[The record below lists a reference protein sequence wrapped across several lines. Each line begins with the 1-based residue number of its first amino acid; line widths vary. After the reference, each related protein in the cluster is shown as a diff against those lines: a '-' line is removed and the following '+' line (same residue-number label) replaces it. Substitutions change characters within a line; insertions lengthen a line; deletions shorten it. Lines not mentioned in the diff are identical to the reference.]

1 MAGLEEVGI
10 PGREFLREALTNC
23 SDPLRA
29 IEEFQ
34 EENGILLPSL
44 RPMLPLLDLHGVC
57 RLDFHTSVREELK
70 ERLLQQIENLGKQEG
85 REKEKKLK
93 EMLQKSFPVIKV
105 PALRPV
111 VMCILKNMDH
121 VEEKYL
127 KQLVNDKTLYKECD
141 VQVKRQIWQEHQSLF
156 GDEVLPLLSQYIR
169 EKEEALW
176 SPLASSS
183 SSSSSSSAGGG
194 GGDASSSSFFGSS
207 PKQRRQGAVLQQL
220 LVMVGRNVVLYDMV
234 LQFVRTLFLR
244 TRNVHYCTLRVELL
258 MALHDLEIQDITAV
272 DPCHKFT
279 WCLDACIREKNVDTK
294 RSRELQGFLDSIKRG
309 QEQVLG
315 DLSMTLCDPYA
326 INFLA
331 QSAMKIINHLINI
344 EGNPRDNQVLVL
356 VLRML
361 SLGLRAWDMISTQQY
376 KEPKLDVQLVT
387 KFLPALMSLIVD
399 DQVRSLGSR
408 LPQDDRESAI
418 TTIEHSGPPPDAYQA
433 YVQENAVASMLA
445 VYYTFHT
452 ARQRDRTGVMRVL
465 GSLAGAEGQRA
476 YHDPFL
482 HTLVGHLA
490 LMTDD
495 FAQEDFCTVVFDE
508 FFLTGL
514 SASPSGGSNVAPAP
528 AGTPAAAAAAAASL
542 AAAECANNTARH
554 LLRLLWH
561 VHAKLPPARLQGLMK
576 TLQPLAQANEG
587 LKPAVQALQD
597 KLKDTTPPAA
607 EPEST
612 DSPLLSVPAPAPIQ

>member
-57 RLDFHTSVREELK
+57 RLEFHTSVLEELK
-70 ERLLQQIENLGKQEG
+70 ERLLQQIDGLGKQEG
-85 REKEKKLK
+85 RERDKKLK

-111 VMCILKNMDH
+111 VMRIMKNMDH
-121 VEEKYL
+121 VDEKYL
-127 KQLVNDKTLYKECD
+127 KQLVSNKTLYKECD

-169 EKEEALW
+169 EKDEALW
-176 SPLASSS
+176 SLTPPVA
-183 SSSSSSSAGGG
+183 AG
-194 GGDASSSSFFGSS
+194 ATAAEASSFFGSS
-207 PKQRRQGAVLQQL
+207 PKQRRQGAILQRL

-258 MALHDLEIQDITAV
+258 MALHDSEIQDITAV

-279 WCLDACIREKNVDTK
+279 WCLDACIREKNIDTK

-331 QSAMKIINHLINI
+331 QSALKIINHLINV
-344 EGNPRDNQVLVL
+344 EGLPRDNQVLVL

-361 SLGLRAWDMISTQQY
+361 ALGLQAWEMISTQQY

-387 KFLPALMSLIVD
+387 KFLPALMSLMVD
-399 DQVRSLGSR
+399 DQVRSLNSR

-433 YVQENAVASMLA
+433 YVQENAVTSVLA
-445 VYYTFHT
+445 LYYTFHT
-452 ARQRDRTGVMRVL
+452 
-465 GSLAGAEGQRA
+465 GQHFFFFVSFVIA
-476 YHDPFL
+476 F
-482 HTLVGHLA
+482 
-490 LMTDD
+490 
-495 FAQEDFCTVVFDE
+495 FC
-508 FFLTGL
+508 
-514 SASPSGGSNVAPAP
+514 
-528 AGTPAAAAAAAASL
+528 
-542 AAAECANNTARH
+542 
-554 LLRLLWH
+554 
-561 VHAKLPPARLQGLMK
+561 
-576 TLQPLAQANEG
+576 
-587 LKPAVQALQD
+587 AVD
-597 KLKDTTPPAA
+597 
-607 EPEST
+607 
-612 DSPLLSVPAPAPIQ
+612 

>member
-57 RLDFHTSVREELK
+57 RLEFHTSVLEELK

-93 EMLQKSFPVIKV
+93 EMLQKSFAVIKV

-111 VMCILKNMDH
+111 VMCILKNMEH
-121 VEEKYL
+121 VDEKYL
-127 KQLVNDKTLYKECD
+127 KQLVTDKALYKECD

-156 GDEVLPLLSQYIR
+156 GDEVLPLLAQYIR
-169 EKEEALW
+169 EKEESLW
-176 SPLASSS
+176 SLAPPAAA
-183 SSSSSSSAGGG
+183 AGGPAG
-194 GGDASSSSFFGSS
+194 EASSSFFGPS
-207 PKQRRQGAVLQQL
+207 PKQRRQGAVLQRL

-315 DLSMTLCDPYA
+315 LVQQPRIACSTAALSFEMALLFWAFVTAVSDFQVSCCFMKWIHGAYVIPGS
-326 INFLA
+326 IC
-331 QSAMKIINHLINI
+331 SATIELVAAHCAKIVLSLMKLLR
-344 EGNPRDNQVLVL
+344 PFSVVLVL
-356 VLRML
+356 
-361 SLGLRAWDMISTQQY
+361 S
-376 KEPKLDVQLVT
+376 LDV
-387 KFLPALMSLIVD
+387 LP
-399 DQVRSLGSR
+399 
-408 LPQDDRESAI
+408 
-418 TTIEHSGPPPDAYQA
+418 
-433 YVQENAVASMLA
+433 
-445 VYYTFHT
+445 
-452 ARQRDRTGVMRVL
+452 
-465 GSLAGAEGQRA
+465 
-476 YHDPFL
+476 
-482 HTLVGHLA
+482 
-490 LMTDD
+490 
-495 FAQEDFCTVVFDE
+495 
-508 FFLTGL
+508 
-514 SASPSGGSNVAPAP
+514 
-528 AGTPAAAAAAAASL
+528 
-542 AAAECANNTARH
+542 
-554 LLRLLWH
+554 
-561 VHAKLPPARLQGLMK
+561 
-576 TLQPLAQANEG
+576 
-587 LKPAVQALQD
+587 
-597 KLKDTTPPAA
+597 
-607 EPEST
+607 
-612 DSPLLSVPAPAPIQ
+612 

>member
-57 RLDFHTSVREELK
+57 RLEFHTSVLEELK
-70 ERLLQQIENLGKQEG
+70 ERLLQQIENLGRQEG

-111 VMCILKNMDH
+111 VMCILKNMEH

-127 KQLVNDKTLYKECD
+127 KQLVSDKTLYKECD

-176 SPLASSS
+176 SLSPPPT
-183 SSSSSSSAGGG
+183 AGG
-194 GGDASSSSFFGSS
+194 ASAEASSFFGPS
-207 PKQRRQGAVLQQL
+207 PKQRRQGAVLQRL

-272 DPCHKFT
+272 DPCHKFS

-331 QSAMKIINHLINI
+331 QSALKIINHLINI
-344 EGNPRDNQVLVL
+344 EGLPRDNQVLVL
-356 VLRML
+356 LLRML
-361 SLGLRAWDMISTQQY
+361 ALGLQAWDMISTQQY
-376 KEPKLDVQLVT
+376 KEPKLDVQLIT
-387 KFLPALMSLIVD
+387 KFLPALMSLMVD
-399 DQVRSLGSR
+399 DQVRSLSSR

-433 YVQENAVASMLA
+433 YVQENAVASVLA
-445 VYYTFHT
+445 LYYTFHT

-465 GSLAGAEGQRA
+465 GTLAGAEGQRA
-476 YHDPFL
+476 YQDPFL

-490 LMTDD
+490 LMADD

-508 FFLTGL
+508 FFLSGL
-514 SASPSGGSNVAPAP
+514 SGNASGGS
-528 AGTPAAAAAAAASL
+528 TPAALPTTEGASS
-542 AAAECANNTARH
+542 AARH

-576 TLQPLAQANEG
+576 TLQPLVQANEG

-597 KLKDTTPPAA
+597 KVKDLTPPAA
-607 EPEST
+607 EPESS
-612 DSPLLSVPAPAPIQ
+612 DSPLLSVPVPTPM

>member
-44 RPMLPLLDLHGVC
+44 RPMLPLLDLHGVG
-57 RLDFHTSVREELK
+57 RLEFHTSVLEELK

-111 VMCILKNMDH
+111 VMCILKNMEH

-127 KQLVNDKTLYKECD
+127 KQLVSDKTLYKECD

-176 SPLASSS
+176 SLAPPPT
-183 SSSSSSSAGGG
+183 AGG
-194 GGDASSSSFFGSS
+194 ASAEASSFFGPS
-207 PKQRRQGAVLQQL
+207 PKQRRQGAVLQRL

-272 DPCHKFT
+272 DPCHKFS

-331 QSAMKIINHLINI
+331 QSALKIITHLINI
-344 EGNPRDNQVLVL
+344 EGLPRDNQVLVL
-356 VLRML
+356 LLRML
-361 SLGLRAWDMISTQQY
+361 ALGLQAWDMISTQQY
-376 KEPKLDVQLVT
+376 KEPKLDVQLIT
-387 KFLPALMSLIVD
+387 KFLPALMSLMVD
-399 DQVRSLGSR
+399 DQVRSLSSR

-433 YVQENAVASMLA
+433 YVQENAVASVLA
-445 VYYTFHT
+445 LYYTFHT

-465 GSLAGAEGQRA
+465 GTLAGAEGQRA
-476 YHDPFL
+476 YQDPFL

-490 LMTDD
+490 LMADD

-508 FFLTGL
+508 FFLSGL
-514 SASPSGGSNVAPAP
+514 SGNASGGS
-528 AGTPAAAAAAAASL
+528 TPAALPSTEGASS
-542 AAAECANNTARH
+542 AARH

-576 TLQPLAQANEG
+576 TLQPLVQANEG

-597 KLKDTTPPAA
+597 KVKDLTPPAA
-607 EPEST
+607 EPESS
-612 DSPLLSVPAPAPIQ
+612 DSPLLSVPVPTPM

>member
-57 RLDFHTSVREELK
+57 RLEFHTSVLEELK

-111 VMCILKNMDH
+111 VMCILKNMEH
-121 VEEKYL
+121 VDEKYL
-127 KQLVNDKTLYKECD
+127 KQLVSDKALYKECD

-156 GDEVLPLLSQYIR
+156 GDEVLPLLAQYIR
-169 EKEEALW
+169 EKEESLW
-176 SPLASSS
+176 SLAPPA
-183 SSSSSSSAGGG
+183 AGPAGEV
-194 GGDASSSSFFGSS
+194 SSSFFGPS
-207 PKQRRQGAVLQQL
+207 PKQRRQGAVLQRL

-315 DLSMTLCDPYA
+315 DLSMTLSDPYA

-331 QSAMKIINHLINI
+331 QSSLKIINHLINV
-344 EGNPRDNQVLVL
+344 ESLPRENQVLVL

-361 SLGLRAWDMISTQQY
+361 ALGLQAWEMISTQQY
-376 KEPKLDVQLVT
+376 KEPKLDAQLIT
-387 KFLPALMSLIVD
+387 KFLPALMSLMVD
-399 DQVRSLGSR
+399 DQVRSLSSR

-433 YVQENAVASMLA
+433 YVQENAVASVLA
-445 VYYTFHT
+445 LYYTFHT

-476 YHDPFL
+476 YQDPFL

-490 LMTDD
+490 LMADD

-508 FFLTGL
+508 FFLSGL
-514 SASPSGGSNVAPAP
+514 SGN
-528 AGTPAAAAAAAASL
+528 TPASGVPATLPTTEPPMKNSTEHLRNQGASS
-542 AAAECANNTARH
+542 AARH

-561 VHAKLPPARLQGLMK
+561 VHAKLPPARLHGLMK
-576 TLQPLAQANEG
+576 TLQPLVQANEG

-597 KLKDTTPPAA
+597 KVKDLTPPAV
-607 EPEST
+607 EPESP
-612 DSPLLSVPAPAPIQ
+612 DSPLLSVPAPM

>member
-57 RLDFHTSVREELK
+57 RLEFHTSVLEELK
-70 ERLLQQIENLGKQEG
+70 ERLLQQIDGLGKQEG
-85 REKEKKLK
+85 RERDKKLK

-111 VMCILKNMDH
+111 VMRIMKNMDH
-121 VEEKYL
+121 VDEKYL
-127 KQLVNDKTLYKECD
+127 KQLVSNKTLYKECD

-169 EKEEALW
+169 EKDEALW
-176 SPLASSS
+176 SLTPPVA
-183 SSSSSSSAGGG
+183 AG
-194 GGDASSSSFFGSS
+194 ATAAEASSFFGSS
-207 PKQRRQGAVLQQL
+207 PKQRRQGAILQRL

-258 MALHDLEIQDITAV
+258 MALHDSEIQDITAV

-279 WCLDACIREKNVDTK
+279 WCLDACIREKNIDTK

-331 QSAMKIINHLINI
+331 QSALKIINHLINV
-344 EGNPRDNQVLVL
+344 EGLPRDNQVLVL

-361 SLGLRAWDMISTQQY
+361 ALGLQAWEMISTQQY

-387 KFLPALMSLIVD
+387 KFLPALMSLMVD
-399 DQVRSLGSR
+399 DQVRSLNSR

-433 YVQENAVASMLA
+433 YVQENAVTSVLA
-445 VYYTFHT
+445 LYYTFHT

-476 YHDPFL
+476 YQDPFL

-490 LMTDD
+490 LMADD

-508 FFLTGL
+508 FFLSGL
-514 SASPSGGSNVAPAP
+514 SGSASGSGLSGSASGS
-528 AGTPAAAAAAAASL
+528 GTL
-542 AAAECANNTARH
+542 AALPSTEGASNAARH

-561 VHAKLPPARLQGLMK
+561 VHAKLPPSRLQGLMK
-576 TLQPLAQANEG
+576 TLQPLVQANEG

-597 KLKDTTPPAA
+597 KVKDLTPPAA
-607 EPEST
+607 EPEPP
-612 DSPLLSVPAPAPIQ
+612 DSPLLSVPVPAPV

>member
-57 RLDFHTSVREELK
+57 RLEFHTSVLEELK

-111 VMCILKNMDH
+111 VMCILKNMEH
-121 VEEKYL
+121 VDEKYL
-127 KQLVNDKTLYKECD
+127 KQLVSDKALYKECD

-156 GDEVLPLLSQYIR
+156 GDEVLPLLAQYIR
-169 EKEEALW
+169 EKEESLW
-176 SPLASSS
+176 SLAPPAAA
-183 SSSSSSSAGGG
+183 AGNPAGE
-194 GGDASSSSFFGSS
+194 ASSSFFGPS
-207 PKQRRQGAVLQQL
+207 PKQRRQGAVLQRL

-315 DLSMTLCDPYA
+315 DLSMTLSDPYA

-331 QSAMKIINHLINI
+331 QSSLKIINHLINV
-344 EGNPRDNQVLVL
+344 ESLPRENQVLVL

-361 SLGLRAWDMISTQQY
+361 ALGLQAWEMISTQQY
-376 KEPKLDVQLVT
+376 KEPKLDVQLIT
-387 KFLPALMSLIVD
+387 KFLPALMSLMVD
-399 DQVRSLGSR
+399 DQVRSLSSR

-433 YVQENAVASMLA
+433 YVQENAVASVLA
-445 VYYTFHT
+445 LYYTFHT

-476 YHDPFL
+476 YQDPFL

-490 LMTDD
+490 VMADD

-508 FFLTGL
+508 FFLSGL
-514 SASPSGGSNVAPAP
+514 SGTTPASGAPATLP
-528 AGTPAAAAAAAASL
+528 TTEPSMKNSAEHLRNQGASS
-542 AAAECANNTARH
+542 AARH

-576 TLQPLAQANEG
+576 TLQPLVQANEG

-597 KLKDTTPPAA
+597 KVKDLAPPVV
-607 EPEST
+607 EPKSP
-612 DSPLLSVPAPAPIQ
+612 DSPLLSVPAPM

>member
-57 RLDFHTSVREELK
+57 RLEFHTSVLEELK

-111 VMCILKNMDH
+111 VMCILKNMEH
-121 VEEKYL
+121 VDEKYL
-127 KQLVNDKTLYKECD
+127 KQLVSDKALYKECD

-156 GDEVLPLLSQYIR
+156 GDEVLPLLAQYIR
-169 EKEEALW
+169 EKEESLW
-176 SPLASSS
+176 SLAPVAA
-183 SSSSSSSAGGG
+183 AGGG
-194 GGDASSSSFFGSS
+194 PPGGEASFFGPS
-207 PKQRRQGAVLQQL
+207 PKQRRQGAVLQRL

-315 DLSMTLCDPYA
+315 LVQ
-326 INFLA
+326 
-331 QSAMKIINHLINI
+331 QSRIAC
-344 EGNPRDNQVLVL
+344 
-356 VLRML
+356 
-361 SLGLRAWDMISTQQY
+361 S
-376 KEPKLDVQLVT
+376 
-387 KFLPALMSLIVD
+387 
-399 DQVRSLGSR
+399 
-408 LPQDDRESAI
+408 
-418 TTIEHSGPPPDAYQA
+418 
-433 YVQENAVASMLA
+433 
-445 VYYTFHT
+445 
-452 ARQRDRTGVMRVL
+452 
-465 GSLAGAEGQRA
+465 
-476 YHDPFL
+476 
-482 HTLVGHLA
+482 
-490 LMTDD
+490 
-495 FAQEDFCTVVFDE
+495 
-508 FFLTGL
+508 
-514 SASPSGGSNVAPAP
+514 
-528 AGTPAAAAAAAASL
+528 AAA
-542 AAAECANNTARH
+542 
-554 LLRLLWH
+554 
-561 VHAKLPPARLQGLMK
+561 
-576 TLQPLAQANEG
+576 
-587 LKPAVQALQD
+587 
-597 KLKDTTPPAA
+597 
-607 EPEST
+607 
-612 DSPLLSVPAPAPIQ
+612 LLSEMALVFWAFVTAVVDFQVFCYFMQWIHGAHIIPGVIYSATIGFAGVHCAKIV

>member
-57 RLDFHTSVREELK
+57 RLEFHTSVLEELK

-111 VMCILKNMDH
+111 VMCILKNMEH

-127 KQLVNDKTLYKECD
+127 KQLVSDKTLYKECD

-176 SPLASSS
+176 SLAPPTA
-183 SSSSSSSAGGG
+183 AGG
-194 GGDASSSSFFGSS
+194 ATAEASSFFGPS
-207 PKQRRQGAVLQQL
+207 PKQRRQGAVLQRL

-272 DPCHKFT
+272 DPCHKFS

-331 QSAMKIINHLINI
+331 QSALKIINHLINI
-344 EGNPRDNQVLVL
+344 EGLPRDNQVLVL
-356 VLRML
+356 LLRML
-361 SLGLRAWDMISTQQY
+361 ALGLQAWDMISTQQY
-376 KEPKLDVQLVT
+376 KEPKLDVQLIT
-387 KFLPALMSLIVD
+387 KFLPALMSLMVD
-399 DQVRSLGSR
+399 DQVRSLSSR

-433 YVQENAVASMLA
+433 YVQENAVASVLA
-445 VYYTFHT
+445 LYYTFHT

-476 YHDPFL
+476 YQDPFL

-490 LMTDD
+490 LMADD

-508 FFLTGL
+508 FFLSGL
-514 SASPSGGSNVAPAP
+514 SSNASGG
-528 AGTPAAAAAAAASL
+528 GTPAALPTTEGASS
-542 AAAECANNTARH
+542 AARH

-576 TLQPLAQANEG
+576 TLQPLVQSNEG

-597 KLKDTTPPAA
+597 KVKDLTPPAA

-612 DSPLLSVPAPAPIQ
+612 DSPLLSVPVPAPM

>member
-57 RLDFHTSVREELK
+57 RLEFHTSVLEELK

-111 VMCILKNMDH
+111 VMCILKNMEH

-127 KQLVNDKTLYKECD
+127 KQLVSDKTLYKECD

-176 SPLASSS
+176 SLAPPTA
-183 SSSSSSSAGGG
+183 AGGTTSE
-194 GGDASSSSFFGSS
+194 ASSFFGPS
-207 PKQRRQGAVLQQL
+207 PKQRRQGAVLQRL

-272 DPCHKFT
+272 DPCHKFS

-331 QSAMKIINHLINI
+331 QSALKIINHLINI
-344 EGNPRDNQVLVL
+344 EGLPRDNQVLVL
-356 VLRML
+356 LLRML
-361 SLGLRAWDMISTQQY
+361 ALGLQAWDMISTQQY
-376 KEPKLDVQLVT
+376 KEPKLDVQLIT
-387 KFLPALMSLIVD
+387 KFLPALMSLMVD
-399 DQVRSLGSR
+399 DQVRSLSSR

-433 YVQENAVASMLA
+433 YVQENAVASVLA
-445 VYYTFHT
+445 LYYTFHT

-476 YHDPFL
+476 YQDPFL

-490 LMTDD
+490 LMADD

-508 FFLTGL
+508 FFLSGL
-514 SASPSGGSNVAPAP
+514 SSSASGGS
-528 AGTPAAAAAAAASL
+528 TPAALPTTEGASS
-542 AAAECANNTARH
+542 AARH

-576 TLQPLAQANEG
+576 TLQPLVQSNEG

-597 KLKDTTPPAA
+597 KVKDLTPPAA

-612 DSPLLSVPAPAPIQ
+612 DSPLLSVPVPTPM

>member
-23 SDPLRA
+23 SDPLHA

-57 RLDFHTSVREELK
+57 RLDFHTSVLEELK
-70 ERLLQQIENLGKQEG
+70 ERLLQQIDGLGKQEG

-105 PALRPV
+105 RALRPV

-127 KQLVNDKTLYKECD
+127 KQLVSDKTLYKECD

-169 EKEEALW
+169 EKEESLW
-176 SPLASSS
+176 SLTPPAA
-183 SSSSSSSAGGG
+183 AG
-194 GGDASSSSFFGSS
+194 ATAPEAFSFFGSS
-207 PKQRRQGAVLQQL
+207 PKQRRQGAILQRL

-258 MALHDLEIQDITAV
+258 MALHDSEIQDITAV

-279 WCLDACIREKNVDTK
+279 WCLDACIREKNIDTK

-331 QSAMKIINHLINI
+331 QSALKIINHLINV
-344 EGNPRDNQVLVL
+344 EGLPRDNQVLVL

-361 SLGLRAWDMISTQQY
+361 ALGLQAWEMISTQQY
-376 KEPKLDVQLVT
+376 KEPKLDAQLVT
-387 KFLPALMSLIVD
+387 KFLPALMSLMVD
-399 DQVRSLGSR
+399 DQVRSLSSR

-433 YVQENAVASMLA
+433 YVQENAVASVLA
-445 VYYTFHT
+445 LYYTFHT

-476 YHDPFL
+476 YQDPFL

-490 LMTDD
+490 LMADD

-508 FFLTGL
+508 FFLSGL
-514 SASPSGGSNVAPAP
+514 SGSASGSGLSGSAS
-528 AGTPAAAAAAAASL
+528 GSGKPAALPSTEGASN
-542 AAAECANNTARH
+542 AARH

-561 VHAKLPPARLQGLMK
+561 VHAKLPPSRLQGLMK
-576 TLQPLAQANEG
+576 TLQPLVQANEG

-597 KLKDTTPPAA
+597 KVKDLAPPAA
-607 EPEST
+607 EPEPS
-612 DSPLLSVPAPAPIQ
+612 DSPLLSVPVPAPV